1 MREFGTG
8 RLEIAKP
15 TAEQRE
21 KKKLI
26 LKRDFL
32 ELEVSIELCW
42 SELRT
47 QKSEL
52 LLVQPITGPCVTGGP
67 NGD

>member
-21 KKKLI
+21 KKTHI
-26 LKRDFL
+26 EKRLF
-32 ELEVSIELCW
+32 
-42 SELRT
+42 
-47 QKSEL
+47 
-52 LLVQPITGPCVTGGP
+52 GTGGVH
-67 NGD
+67 